1 MDESGGHGDS
11 TGDHG
16 DATGDHGDSTGDHGD
31 STDADGT
38 VEPNPDDGSAP
49 IEETLGGLLADRDAT
64 LAVAE
69 SLTGG
74 LVGSRVTDVPGAS
87 AYFDRGFVTYAYD
100 AKRELLGVSRE
111 SLDAEGAVSA
121 SVAEQMAAGARDR
134 SDATWA
140 VSTTGIAGPDGGTA
154 TKPVGLVYV
163 GVAYA
168 APWGTQESF
177 VRSERVVLDGDR
189 GTIKREA
196 VDAALEALVRAIRE
210 VDASE

>member
-1 MDESGGHGDS
+1 MNAGHGAGDESDSDGNDGSGDS
-11 TGDHG
+11 
-16 DATGDHGDSTGDHGD
+16 
-31 STDADGT
+31 
-38 VEPNPDDGSAP
+38 AP
-49 IEETLGGLLADRDAT
+49 EAALGALLTEREET

-74 LVGSRVTDVPGAS
+74 LVGSRVTDISGAS

-121 SVAEQMAAGARDR
+121 TVAAEMAAGARDR
-134 SDATWA
+134 ADTTWA
-140 VSTTGIAGPDGGTA
+140 VATTGIAGPSGGTDE
-154 TKPVGLVYV
+154 KPVGLVYV

-168 APWGTQESF
+168 APWGTEESF

-189 GTIKREA
+189 LAVKRGA
-196 VDAALEALVRAIRE
+196 ADAALSALVRTIRE
-210 VDASE
+210 VNARGSADESSGSPPSE

>member
-1 MDESGGHGDS
+1 MEGNDSDDEQCTTGGNKRADS
-11 TGDHG
+11 T
-16 DATGDHGDSTGDHGD
+16 TT
-31 STDADGT
+31 TDET
-38 VEPNPDDGSAP
+38 EPNEAALGNEVALGKLLTDR
-49 IEETLGGLLADRDAT
+49 EET

-111 SLDAEGAVSA
+111 SLDSEGAVSA
-121 SVAEQMAAGARDR
+121 PVVAEMAAGARDR
-134 SDATWA
+134 ADTTWA
-140 VSTTGIAGPDGGTA
+140 VATTGIAGPKGGTE

-168 APWGTQESF
+168 APWGTEESF
-177 VRSERVVLDGDR
+177 VETERVVLDGDR
-189 GTIKREA
+189 TTVKRGA
-196 VDAALEALVRAIRE
+196 VDTALDVLVETIR
-210 VDASE
+210 DGKQ

>member
-1 MDESGGHGDS
+1 MDE
-11 TGDHG
+11 T
-16 DATGDHGDSTGDHGD
+16 
-31 STDADGT
+31 
-38 VEPNPDDGSAP
+38 EPTA
-49 IEETLGGLLADRDAT
+49 ETLGDLLTDRDET

-121 SVAEQMAAGARDR
+121 TVAEEMAAGARDH
-134 SDATWA
+134 ANTTWA
-140 VSTTGIAGPDGGTA
+140 VATTGIAGPDGGTA
-154 TKPVGLVYV
+154 EKPVGLTHV

-168 APWGTQESF
+168 APWGSEASF

-189 GTIKREA
+189 IAVKRGA
-196 VDAALEALVRAIRE
+196 VDAALDALVRTIRE
-210 VDASE
+210 VDAER

>member
-1 MDESGGHGDS
+1 MERDDCADEQCS
-11 TGDHG
+11 TGG
-16 DATGDHGDSTGDHGD
+16 TERTDSVT
-31 STDADGT
+31 TTDGT
-38 VEPNPDDGSAP
+38 EPSEAA
-49 IEETLGGLLADRDAT
+49 LGELLTDRGET

-111 SLDAEGAVSA
+111 SLDTEGAVSA
-121 SVAEQMAAGARDR
+121 PVAAEMAAGARDR
-134 SDATWA
+134 ADTTWA
-140 VSTTGIAGPDGGTA
+140 VSTTGIAGPEGGSE

-168 APWGTQESF
+168 APWGTGESF
-177 VRSERVVLDGDR
+177 VETERVVLDGDR
-189 GTIKREA
+189 TSVKHGA
-196 VDAALEALVRAIRE
+196 VDTALDTLVESIRRVALQN
-210 VDASE
+210 

>member
-1 MDESGGHGDS
+1 MGD
-11 TGDHG
+11 
-16 DATGDHGDSTGDHGD
+16 
-31 STDADGT
+31 
-38 VEPNPDDGSAP
+38 NDGSEP
-49 IEETLGGLLADRDAT
+49 IEATLGALLTDREET

-121 SVAEQMAAGARDR
+121 PVAAEMAAGARDR
-134 SDATWA
+134 ADTTWA
-140 VSTTGIAGPDGGTA
+140 VATTGIAGPGGGSE

-168 APWGTQESF
+168 APWGTGESF
-177 VRSERVVLDGDR
+177 VETDRIVVDGDR
-189 GTIKREA
+189 EAVKRGA
-196 VDAALEALVRAIRE
+196 VDAALDALVRVIRATE
-210 VDASE
+210 